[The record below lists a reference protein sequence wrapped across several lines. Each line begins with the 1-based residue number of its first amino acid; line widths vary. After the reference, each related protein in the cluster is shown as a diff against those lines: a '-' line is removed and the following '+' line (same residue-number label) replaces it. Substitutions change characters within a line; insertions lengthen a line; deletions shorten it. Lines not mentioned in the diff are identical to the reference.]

1 MPILGSRGS
10 GSAIGFGLTGLAKA
24 AFVSGNKTVASLS
37 TLASSMANGVT
48 TSVAPTSGGTL
59 TVNGVSLGSYDYTL
73 KLGSQTVS
81 SFTSSDWFT
90 TTEDSRSAFIAVD
103 GNLTINSG
111 QIFTPS
117 TRKLFTCI
125 AVNGNLTV
133 NGAISMNGKGA
144 NHSSS
149 GSNISA
155 GNIQIIT
162 GTYSSITNPSIPS
175 AGGSGG
181 AGGVDPDGA
190 WGSAGKGATGG
201 SGTAGGTGGGAGG
214 AHYLPMNI
222 GSDSTGGSGAAGTAF
237 GGGSAGGSLI
247 CATPT
252 GTTKNAVANGGQGGT
267 SWNYYAGSGQPG
279 GAGNPTG
286 LSLYGSTAQPGTSS
300 TASPVTGTGGVLIIF
315 VSGTYSGTGTVSA
328 NGVIHGAGSGGG
340 SVTIIT
346 ATDSGPTPTATG
358 GISSDGDGGAGTAR
372 KLTGFGGFA

>member
-24 AFVSGNKTVASLS
+24 AFVSGNKTVASLN

-48 TSVAPTSGGTL
+48 TAVAPTSGGTL

-90 TTEDSRSAFIAVD
+90 ATEDSRSAFIAVD

-111 QIFTPS
+111 QTFTPS

-133 NGAISMNGKGA
+133 NGAISMTGKGA

-149 GSNISA
+149 GSNTSA

-175 AGGSGG
+175 AGGG
-181 AGGVDPDGA
+181 AGLGGVDPNGA
-190 WGSAGKGATGG
+190 WGGAGKGATGG
-201 SGTAGGTGGGAGG
+201 SGTAGGTGGGGG
-214 AHYLPMNI
+214 GSHYLPWYVGTDN
-222 GSDSTGGSGAAGTAF
+222 GRGGDGAAGTSF
-237 GGGSAGGSLI
+237 SGGSAGGSKI
-247 CATPT
+247 CMSD
-252 GTTKNAVANGGQGGT
+252 GTENASPNGGAGGN
-267 SWNYYAGSGQPG
+267 SANYFAGAPGQAG
-279 GAGNPTG
+279 AAGNPTG
-286 LSLYGSTAQPGTSS
+286 LSRYGSSFTVGT
-300 TASPVTGTGGVLIIF
+300 SPVTGTGGVLIIF

-328 NGVIHGAGSGGG
+328 NGTVHGAGSGGG

-358 GISSDGDGGAGTAR
+358 GISGEGDGGAGTAR